1 MHSIDLT
8 KDPPLRRPEVM
19 TTAGRFHALD
29 RSLQEAPV
37 IEQRIRFRDPL
48 DDAPFGILVGL
59 KDELI
64 QDFRIVGMSHDAW
77 TVRTPGD
84 PLTGVRQIGSRGV

>member
-19 TTAGRFHALD
+19 TTAGRFRALD
-29 RSLQEAPV
+29 RGLQEAPV
-37 IEQRIRFRDPL
+37 TKKRIRLRDPL
-48 DDAPFGILVGL
+48 DDAPIGIFAGL

-64 QDFRIVGMSHDAW
+64 QDFRIVGMSHDA
-77 TVRTPGD
+77 
-84 PLTGVRQIGSRGV
+84 